1 MCVSVLLGGN
11 TPEGWYPFAWGVDQ
25 SSYRTFALDR
35 WTESNPSQNVL
46 MPRLHK
52 DNANNANNQVASTWW
67 LRNGGFLRLKNM
79 EFGYQLP
86 KQFLKKFNV
95 QAARIYVMGYN
106 LALWD
111 DLKYIDPEAGNANG
125 GNVYPKNRTFTLGI
139 DFTF

>member
-1 MCVSVLLGGN
+1 
-11 TPEGWYPFAWGVDQ
+11 
-25 SSYRTFALDR
+25 
-35 WTESNPSQNVL
+35 
-46 MPRLHK
+46 
-52 DNANNANNQVASTWW
+52 
-67 LRNGGFLRLKNM
+67 M

-86 KQFLKKFNV
+86 KQFLKKFNI

-111 DLKYIDPEAGNANG
+111 DLKYFDPEAGNANG

>member
-1 MCVSVLLGGN
+1 MLVYSSKVPETVLVLSRRKYSGRLD
-11 TPEGWYPFAWGVDQ
+11 PFAWGVDQ

-67 LRNGGFLRLKNM
+67 LRNGGFLQLKNM

-95 QAARIYVMGYN
+95 SGCQN
-106 LALWD
+106 LC
-111 DLKYIDPEAGNANG
+111 NG
-125 GNVYPKNRTFTLGI
+125 I
-139 DFTF
+139 

>member
-1 MCVSVLLGGN
+1 MPT
-11 TPEGWYPFAWGVDQ
+11 TPII
-25 SSYRTFALDR
+25 
-35 WTESNPSQNVL
+35 
-46 MPRLHK
+46 K
-52 DNANNANNQVASTWW
+52 W
-67 LRNGGFLRLKNM
+67 LAHGGFVMEVSYELKNM

-111 DLKYIDPEAGNANG
+111 NLKYFDPEAGNANG

>member
-1 MCVSVLLGGN
+1 
-11 TPEGWYPFAWGVDQ
+11 
-25 SSYRTFALDR
+25 
-35 WTESNPSQNVL
+35 

-111 DLKYIDPEAGNANG
+111 NLKYSDPEAGNANG